1 MPAEPHGSAQRH
13 NHPRERTGYQ
23 RRDQEDPPP
32 RPPALSPCDRSGN
45 QEDDRGGESPSSRML
60 TLGNEREV
68 DAQDDYQDGGID
80 EA

>member
-1 MPAEPHGSAQRH
+1 
-13 NHPRERTGYQ
+13 
-23 RRDQEDPPP
+23 
-32 RPPALSPCDRSGN
+32 
-45 QEDDRGGESPSSRML
+45 ML